1 MAEGDIYEQLTAASE
16 SHKATDTR
24 RTIVI
29 CHCRVRDFEHWKA
42 GYERAVG
49 ADPEILGYRIWRGQD
64 DHSLVVVEETH
75 ASRSHAELMFSHPAT
90 REAMERDGVDLSSVW
105 LDYLDESDSWV
116 R

>member
-1 MAEGDIYEQLTAASE
+1 MTEGDIYEQLTAASE

-24 RTIVI
+24 STIVI

-42 GYERAVG
+42 GYERAVS

-64 DHSLVVVEETH
+64 DHSLVVVEETY

-105 LDYLDESDSWV
+105 LDYLDEIDSWV